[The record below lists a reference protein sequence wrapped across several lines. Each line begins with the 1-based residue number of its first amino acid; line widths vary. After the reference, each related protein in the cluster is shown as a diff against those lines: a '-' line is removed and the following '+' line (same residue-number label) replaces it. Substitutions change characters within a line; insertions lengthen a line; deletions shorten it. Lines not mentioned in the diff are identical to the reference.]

1 MGLNKPS
8 RKEACPKTSR
18 YQPAFR
24 PMFAF
29 RPAPMPTRR
38 PCFARHLYSPGGHI
52 STGAH
57 VHLAPIPIRHPCF
70 VRRPCSPDGHVSP
83 NAHAHLVL
91 MFRPTLKGD
100 LGGAYRTRTSGT
112 NPPWQESYSMHD
124 FEAPDVKWSLCRQ
137 DSYAM
142 YSEFPDCIRKCIHG
156 ARILPSLSRNAY
168 ISNEFC
174 QESGNLN
181 AFSKKRMHT
190 TRFLPVRVL
199 KRLQCSENE
208 GFDGRRLA
216 PK

>member
-1 MGLNKPS
+1 MRRSAFQFTIAIPKMWFGHPPNSLNPWGS
-8 RKEACPKTSR
+8 TSR
-18 YQPAFR
+18 PERRLAQRRADTSQRFDRCSRFDRR
-24 PMFAF
+24 PCLTGAPF
-29 RPAPMPTRR
+29 RPALIPTWR

-124 FEAPDVKWSLCRQ
+124 FEAPDVK
-137 DSYAM
+137 
-142 YSEFPDCIRKCIHG
+142 
-156 ARILPSLSRNAY
+156 
-168 ISNEFC
+168 
-174 QESGNLN
+174 
-181 AFSKKRMHT
+181 
-190 TRFLPVRVL
+190 
-199 KRLQCSENE
+199 
-208 GFDGRRLA
+208 
-216 PK
+216 